1 MDTMKPTEQ
10 IPLPNGLIVE
20 VWDNSRPIAA
30 DTMSV
35 KLLIRSKVELHPSY
49 FIKAEHFELVRNIFG
64 PDIFFEYTKERSF
77 VNNSEKDTVFQELL
91 NSFKKDSF
99 PYLSRTTFP
108 RDFALSKYWDIEKN
122 RFKYHSYFGEKPS

>member
-1 MDTMKPTEQ
+1 MKLAEQ

-20 VWDNSRPIAA
+20 AWDKSIPIAA

-35 KLLIRSKVELHPSY
+35 KLLIRSKVALQPSY
-49 FIKAEHFELVRNIFG
+49 FIKAEHFELVKNIFG
-64 PDIFFEYTKERSF
+64 PDIFFEYIKERSF
-77 VNNSEKDTVFQELL
+77 VNNMEKDTVFQELL
-91 NSFKKDSF
+91 NSFKKDSL
-99 PYLSRTTFP
+99 PYLSKATFP